1 MLLVKQWH
9 MQKLTKS
16 LKAKERKINK
26 NDYISMCLCVYMHY
40 TGTCIE
46 TKMILSSMQEVPR
59 TCMNNTYQARIQLE
73 ALKLAASLCK
83 FPLL

>member
-26 NDYISMCLCVYMHY
+26 NDYTLYMCVCLCVYALYWHMHRNKNDPFINARSSKNMHEQY
-40 TGTCIE
+40 ISSKNPAGGIE
-46 TKMILSSMQEVPR
+46 IGCLS
-59 TCMNNTYQARIQLE
+59 L
-73 ALKLAASLCK
+73 
-83 FPLL
+83 

>member
-1 MLLVKQWH
+1 MYVFV
-9 MQKLTKS
+9 
-16 LKAKERKINK
+16 
-26 NDYISMCLCVYMHY
+26 CVCMHY

>member
-59 TCMNNTYQARIQLE
+59 HMHEQYISSKTPAGGIEIGCL
-73 ALKLAASLCK
+73 SL
-83 FPLL
+83 